1 VETCCLSTP
10 CLGSIGSRKFGG
22 TDGLGVDICSG
33 VYTVDINDINV
44 YKMMDCTHEIV
55 SLMGGMTMDFVIR
68 KDVNQ
73 LDYDMY
79 WCVNVKPILELH
91 VQHGFTDRYWRYG
104 GRRYEFGDLRLE
116 GDLGKLQGEL
126 VLYSKGVKVAGNEP
140 LYYGN
145 YRPDGPQLAI

>member
-1 VETCCLSTP
+1 
-10 CLGSIGSRKFGG
+10 
-22 TDGLGVDICSG
+22 
-33 VYTVDINDINV
+33 
-44 YKMMDCTHEIV
+44 MMDCTHEITN
-55 SLMGGMTMDFVIR
+55 LMGGMTVEFVIR
-68 KDVNQ
+68 KDINQ

-91 VQHGFTDRYWRYG
+91 VKHGFTDRYWRYG
-104 GRRYEFGDLRLE
+104 GRRYEFGDLQLE
-116 GDLGKLQGEL
+116 GEMAKLQSEL